1 MDAVDFY
8 LLFALTTAIAAQLEL
23 VNPVISLELEKNGSV
38 ENLSL
43 IKVVMFLL
51 NLLAAPLVFLSCIIP
66 SWGIE
71 FRDSLSKAF
80 FSKENS

>member
-1 MDAVDFY
+1 MDILNLYF
-8 LLFALTTAIAAQLEL
+8 LFALTTALAAHLEL
-23 VNPVISLELEKNGSV
+23 VNPVMKQEFHKSGSI
-38 ENLSL
+38 EHPFL
-43 IKVVMFLL
+43 IPLVMFLL
-51 NLLAAPLVFLSCIIP
+51 NLMAAPLVFFSCIIP